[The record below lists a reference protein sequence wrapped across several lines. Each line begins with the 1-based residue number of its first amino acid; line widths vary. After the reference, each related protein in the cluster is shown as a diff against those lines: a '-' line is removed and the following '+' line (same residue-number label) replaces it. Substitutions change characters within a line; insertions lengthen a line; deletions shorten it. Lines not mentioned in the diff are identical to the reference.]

1 MIKNCSICNGTG
13 KIELPNDFSKP
24 CICTKKN
31 LSYEE
36 YKKCTYDVVPRP
48 RKYNISPNIINKKE
62 NTTYIPFDEYYKTYV
77 IKRDWLKQNIFNVDN
92 STY

>member
-24 CICTKKN
+24 CDCVSREQN
-31 LSYEE
+31 
-36 YKKCTYDVVPRP
+36 
-48 RKYNISPNIINKKE
+48 
-62 NTTYIPFDEYYKTYV
+62 TYIPFDEYYKTYV